1 MKKRI
6 AGFMAGVALSVC
18 LPFSAQ
24 AAQAVNVALPAFT
37 VTLNGIQADPV
48 QSQYPFLV
56 YKDITYVPMTYH
68 DARLLGLETK
78 WTAKEGL
85 VINKASVFDA
95 QTAASAYKPYT
106 AGSKNG
112 STYQA
117 TVVEGAVSVQG
128 KAIDNSKEEYPLLL
142 FRDVTYFPL
151 TWRFAHD
158 TFGWQYTFD
167 SKNGLKITPVSIAA
181 SAGAATGA
189 GKVSV
194 TGNVVNVRAAN
205 NTDSEVV
212 GQVVSGTILAYT
224 AKKDDWYQVTLSN
237 GKTGWI
243 AGWLV
248 TEVASTG
255 SGSGASPS
263 TKPDTNANAGGS
275 SQAGGKI
282 SITGNVVNIRAAN
295 NTDSEVVAKVNS
307 GEVLAYTQKQD
318 NWYKVTLSSGQ
329 TGWVAGWLAT
339 EITGSASGGSS
350 SSGGSTTTTGGGT
363 LDIDSDHALKMGQS
377 GSSNVLTL
385 TGIKGTSDYKIT
397 KNSESSLTVRVN
409 SGNFKPQSYTVG
421 KYGVKSVAITG
432 QLLTIQFD
440 SDVSYAVK
448 LQNNSE
454 LVLTVQSTG
463 SSSSSGSS
471 SGGSSS
477 GSSSGGETAVTNAFK
492 VNHMAPGEAKTITEL
507 AVGAGNSVQV
517 SSAAAT
523 QIILTIDNNTL
534 GSFTPLTNTIGPL
547 TSLSARSIGG
557 NKVEVTLSLKKG
569 AYCVLDQTNG
579 NLLITTHSRS
589 WSTSQGLSGKTI
601 VLDPGH
607 GGSDPG
613 AIGMVLGVT
622 DAEVGLNVCN
632 ALKPMLEAAGAKVV
646 MTRSDANGFLSVGE
660 RAQLSNNVNADL
672 FISVHANSTKP
683 NTKPYGTQVYYYAPN
698 TSLTLAA
705 QKPIRVEL
713 AQLVSD
719 NIKGQTG
726 RKSDIYTKNLGVL
739 RENDSPCI
747 LVETG
752 FLSNAEEEALLADPN
767 YINKMAAG
775 IYQGVVQYYA
785 VN

>member
-6 AGFMAGVALSVC
+6 AGFMAGVTLAVC
-18 LPFSAQ
+18 LPLTAQ
-24 AAQAVNVALPAFT
+24 AAQAVNVTLPAFT
-37 VTLNGIQADPV
+37 VTLNGIEADSV

-85 VINKASVFDA
+85 VINKASEFDA
-95 QTAASAYKPYT
+95 KAAAGAYKPYT

-117 TVVEGAVSVQG
+117 TIVEGAVTVQG

-142 FRDVTYFPL
+142 FREVTYFPL

-167 SKNGLKITPVSIAA
+167 NKNGLKITPVSVSASGGA
-181 SAGAATGA
+181 SAGKLT
-189 GKVSV
+189 V

-212 GQVVSGTILAYT
+212 DQVTSGTTLSYL
-224 AKKDDWYQVTLSN
+224 AKKDDWYQVALPS

-248 TEVASTG
+248 TETASSNSSTG
-255 SGSGASPS
+255 PQPS
-263 TKPDTNANAGGS
+263 TKPNTNTNS
-275 SQAGGKI
+275 SSAAPAVGKI
-282 SITGNVVNIRAAN
+282 SITGNVVNVRAAN

-307 GEVLAYTQKQD
+307 GEVLTYTKKQD
-318 NWYKVTLSSGQ
+318 NWYQVTLPGGQ
-329 TGWVAGWLAT
+329 SGWVAGWLAT
-339 EITGSASGGSS
+339 DITSTAGGSS
-350 SSGGSTTTTGGGT
+350 AGSSTVTSGGT
-363 LDIDSDHALKMGQS
+363 LDIDSTHALKMAQS
-377 GSSNVLTL
+377 GSGSVLTL
-385 TGIKGTSDYKIT
+385 TGISSASDYKLT
-397 KNSESSLTVRVN
+397 KNSDSSLTVRVN
-409 SGNFKPQSYTVG
+409 KGNFKPQSYTVG
-421 KYGVKSVAITG
+421 KYGIKSVAITG
-432 QLLTIQFD
+432 QLMTIQFS
-440 SDVSYAVK
+440 SDVTYTAK

-454 LVLTVQSTG
+454 LVLTVQPTG
-463 SSSSSGSS
+463 SSSSSSSSGSS
-471 SGGSSS
+471 GSSGPS
-477 GSSSGGETAVTNAFK
+477 GSEIPVVANAFK

-507 AVGAGNSVQV
+507 SVGMGNAVQV
-517 SSAAAT
+517 TSATAT
-523 QIILTIDNNTL
+523 QIILSIDNNTL
-534 GSFTPLTNTIGPL
+534 GTFAPINNSIGPL
-547 TSLSARSIGG
+547 AALSARSAGG
-557 NKVEVTLSLKKG
+557 NKVEVTLTLKNG
-569 AYCVLDQTNG
+569 AYCVLEQING
-579 NLLITTHSRS
+579 NLLITTRSRN
-589 WSTSQGLSGKTI
+589 WSASQGLAGKTI

-613 AIGMVLGVT
+613 AIGMVLGVS

-632 ALKPMLEAAGAKVV
+632 ALKPMLEAAGAKVI

-660 RAQLSNNVNADL
+660 RAQLSNSVNADL
-672 FISVHANSTKP
+672 FVSVHANSAKP
-683 NTKPYGTQVYYYAPN
+683 NTQPYGTQVYYYAPSN
-698 TSLTLAA
+698 DLTLAA

-713 AQLVSD
+713 ARAVSD

-767 YINKMAAG
+767 YINKMATG
-775 IYQGVVQYYA
+775 IYQGIVQYYN
-785 VN
+785 VH

>member
-6 AGFMAGVALSVC
+6 AGFMAGVTLAVC
-18 LPFSAQ
+18 LPLTAQ
-24 AAQAVNVALPAFT
+24 AAQTVEVTLPAFT
-37 VTLNGIQADPV
+37 VTLNGIEQDPTKN
-48 QSQYPFLV
+48 QYPFLV

-78 WTAKEGL
+78 WTAKDGL
-85 VINKASVFDA
+85 MINKLGEFDA
-95 QTAASAYKPYT
+95 KAAASAYKPY
-106 AGSKNG
+106 AADSKNS

-117 TVVEGAVSVQG
+117 AIVEGGVTVQG

-142 FRDVTYFPL
+142 FREVTYFPL

-167 SKNGLKITPVSIAA
+167 GKNGLRITPISVAASGGA
-181 SAGAATGA
+181 SAGKLT
-189 GKVSV
+189 V

-212 GQVVSGTILAYT
+212 EQVTSGTTLSYM
-224 AKKDDWYQVTLSN
+224 AKKDDWYQVTLPS

-248 TEVASTG
+248 TETVS
-255 SGSGASPS
+255 SGSSASPQPS
-263 TKPDTNANAGGS
+263 TKPNDTGAS
-275 SQAGGKI
+275 SAMPSVGRI
-282 SITGNVVNIRAAN
+282 SITGNVVNVRAAN

-307 GEVLAYTQKQD
+307 GEVLTYTKKQD
-318 NWYKVTLSSGQ
+318 NWYQVALPDGKS
-329 TGWVAGWLAT
+329 GWVAGWLAT
-339 EITGSASGGSS
+339 DITSTTNSGSS
-350 SSGGSTTTTGGGT
+350 SSGSTAASGGT
-363 LDIDSDHALKMGQS
+363 LDIDSTHALKMAQNGN
-377 GSSNVLTL
+377 GSVLTL
-385 TGIKGTSDYKIT
+385 TGINGTGDYKIT
-397 KNSESSLTVRVN
+397 KNSDSALTVRIN
-409 SGNFKPQSYTVG
+409 KGNFKPQSYTVG
-421 KYGVKSVAITG
+421 KYGIKSVAITG
-432 QLLTIQFD
+432 QLVTIQFS
-440 SDVSYAVK
+440 SDMSYTAK

-454 LVLTVQSTG
+454 LVLTVQPIG
-463 SSSSSGSS
+463 SSSSSS
-471 SGGSSS
+471 SGNS
-477 GSSSGGETAVTNAFK
+477 GSTSPGGDTTIVTNTFK
-492 VNHMAPGEAKTITEL
+492 VNHMVPSDDKTITEL
-507 AVGAGNSVQV
+507 AVGAANSVQV
-517 SSAAAT
+517 TSATAT
-523 QIILTIDNNTL
+523 QVILTIDNNTL
-534 GSFTPLTNTIGPL
+534 GTFAPLSNSIGPL
-547 TSLSARSIGG
+547 TALSARSLGG
-557 NKVEVTLSLKKG
+557 NKVEVTLTLKNG
-569 AYCVLDQTNG
+569 AYCVLDQTSG
-579 NLLITTHSRS
+579 NLLITTHSRN
-589 WSTSQGLSGKTI
+589 WSTSQGLAGKTI

-632 ALKPMLEAAGAKVV
+632 ALKPMLEAAGAKVI

-660 RAQLSNNVNADL
+660 RAQLSNSVRADL
-672 FISVHANSTKP
+672 FVSVHANSAKP
-683 NTKPYGTQVYYYAPN
+683 NTKPFGTQVYYYAPN

-713 AQLVSD
+713 ARLVSD

-726 RKSDIYTKNLGVL
+726 RQSDIYTKNLGVL

-767 YINKMAAG
+767 YINKIATG
-775 IYQGVVQYYA
+775 IYQGLVQYYA